1 LASLETLGEF
11 LDSAGYDARLF
22 LSLEK
27 CLASVEIKAAGC
39 FITGQVNAVGIKAP
53 CILLAERNEI
63 DTMAFCSTG
72 DARFLFSKPIVGP
85 ELLAAVALITGCPAV
100 VQRIGFAEIVACV
113 TGLMKRISL
122 LTLIGRL
129 LGVGARKRSRG
140 PDCGGRVPQFGC
152 LPGIIALV
160 GRMRRRFTRF
170 PAAVERLGEE
180 KLNGVIDGRYSP
192 PAIPLAIATNR
203 FVDLERGS
211 MRRSSVSLC
220 MLPVHNFSQKAQN
233 RS

>member
-1 LASLETLGEF
+1 MERSKTVVVVVDDDWRVLKSLGEF

-129 LGVGARKRSRG
+129 LGVGARRRSRLWG
-140 PDCGGRVPQFGC
+140 PRTAIRLATGNHRFGGTDAATVYTFPSSCRTV
-152 LPGIIALV
+152 
-160 GRMRRRFTRF
+160 RRRKT
-170 PAAVERLGEE
+170 
-180 KLNGVIDGRYSP
+180 
-192 PAIPLAIATNR
+192 
-203 FVDLERGS
+203 
-211 MRRSSVSLC
+211 
-220 MLPVHNFSQKAQN
+220 
-233 RS
+233 